1 MYEVVKKAAHS
12 RAKRPRSRKAPRHP
26 SGVEPIEPVELVGLS
41 PWVAGRRMV
50 RVWGLAGIDS
60 RAGLYRCIGGHRTGE
75 ANGGVGRNEEEE
87 RRTGTAAG
95 AKHTKGTAEGGGLIR
110 ESNE

>member
-1 MYEVVKKAAHS
+1 LSAFH
-12 RAKRPRSRKAPRHP
+12 RG
-26 SGVEPIEPVELVGLS
+26 SGATYGTCLGS
-41 PWVAGRRMV
+41 GRDRQQG
-50 RVWGLAGIDS
+50 W
-60 RAGLYRCIGGHRTGE
+60 GLYRCIGGHRTGE
-75 ANGGVGRNEEEE
+75 ANGGAGRNEEEE